1 MKSIVRLMS
10 IATMVAVILGSCNKD
25 NVNYDDID
33 TETNE
38 NIGYLSLAGLEA
50 SVMEDTEN
58 ITTSSGT
65 RASKVNIDLF
75 NVEILDVTGN
85 TVETFVYGERPTDP
99 IALESGIYTIR
110 MSSGAMED
118 VAWEAPVFT
127 GEKEFTITRK
137 KTTTINDLVC
147 KLANIKVTVTYSAEL
162 KDQLDLKNT
171 KMNVALL
178 QSKLDYAASEVRAGY
193 FAPKAAENTLVLT
206 FTCRYEGEQ
215 KDIIMTNEIKGV
227 RAAQWRKINVVVQHA
242 ADGTATIGIECETWT
257 YDEEVTFDTSASM
270 MEEVIPDDTDA
281 PEIHWEGHNLAEVFE
296 LTDDMF
302 DAEGNFTKSINLDI
316 ATKSPIRS
324 IMVKVASDNA
334 DFVTA
339 YSQIMSLEED
349 LCAPTANATIL
360 KMMGYPSDAKGKT
373 STRIKL
379 AAQSDLLKSYEGTH
393 SYDITVTDEVGAK
406 TNVVLSIQYGQNVN
420 PQIVWVGYDIDK
432 RQTIQGDDTC
442 MIRITAPLAI
452 KDFEI
457 EIVSNALTPE
467 ELQAVGLA
475 AEFSLVNSTEMFTS
489 LSGLGFPVGDQVYNQ
504 TLISEDKLNITNFL
518 GILGMLGAGD
528 HDFVMTVTDME
539 GNSTT
544 KTVMMRF
551 E

>member
-1 MKSIVRLMS
+1 
-10 IATMVAVILGSCNKD
+10 MVAVILGSCNKD

-110 MSSGAMED
+110 MSSGAMAD

-162 KDQLDLKNT
+162 KDQLDLENT

-178 QSKLDYAASEVRAGY
+178 QSELDYAASEVRAGY

-281 PEIHWEGHNLAEVFE
+281 PEIHWEGHNLGEVFE

-373 STRIKL
+373 STRIKI

-432 RQTIQGDDTC
+432 RQTIQDDDTC

-475 AEFSLVNSTEMFTS
+475 AKFSLVTSTDMFES
-489 LSGLGFPVGDQVYNQ
+489 LSGLGFPVGDAVYGQ
-504 TLISEDKLNITNFL
+504 TLISEEQLDITDFL